1 MPSHPVIDI
10 AKIIVQIEG
19 SKINTNKI
27 TTIKLGIEATIS
39 RIRCITLSTL
49 PPKNPEMAPYTTPMK
64 ISKIA
69 ATIPINKEIWAPFHV
84 RVHKSRPS

>member
-27 TTIKLGIEATIS
+27 TTIKLG
-39 RIRCITLSTL
+39 
-49 PPKNPEMAPYTTPMK
+49 MK
-64 ISKIA
+64 QQFQEYVA
-69 ATIPINKEIWAPFHV
+69 
-84 RVHKSRPS
+84 